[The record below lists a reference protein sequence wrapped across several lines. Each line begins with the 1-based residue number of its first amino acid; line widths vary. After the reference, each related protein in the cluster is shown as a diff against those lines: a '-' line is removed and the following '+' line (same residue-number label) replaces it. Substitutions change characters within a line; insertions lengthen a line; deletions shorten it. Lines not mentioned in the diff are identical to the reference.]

1 MIRLLC
7 TVTGAREDELR
18 QVLYSFSALFFLLLS
33 YYVIKPLRNSQ
44 FLSDFDPN
52 YLPVLMLVVPLI
64 SFVVTKVFNFFCD
77 RMDKFQ
83 VIVRTYILLMGIKI
97 AFTWILQ
104 YGGKPGTVLFYF
116 FGSVYFLLALPTLWG
131 CINDFFLPEQGER
144 VFGFVQLGATIGGIA
159 GSKVSGWIAD
169 SAALGPYATIFS
181 AGGMGIALFFLIL
194 AAGLRRPRP
203 SDAAAAARVKEKV
216 KGAFWSDVM
225 GLIKLRYVRS
235 IAIMVSC
242 LACFTTSLDFLSQ
255 TVIDRRMSHKQYEE
269 TFPEVSTR
277 MGEEGY
283 KFFYGLKSMP
293 REKVDQALD
302 DFAMKNDVHD
312 CRERYV
318 DYKKSL
324 EKRMRRIFSDVSF
337 YQGVVGFVLLTM
349 VARHIFARLG
359 LKVAVSLL
367 PAFALIAVV
376 AFAFPIEILT
386 VEILLVL
393 SGSLNYALNNA
404 TKEILYSA
412 TTEETKFKHKPLIE
426 GPFMRLGDQT
436 ASIMKLCT
444 GVLAV
449 TMAWNADAGDRIFLA
464 FTFSLVLIWWQAILY
479 AGRVYDQNR
488 EAERKGA
495 PVDGVG
501 PEIDSSGAI
510 IE

>member
-7 TVTGAREDELR
+7 VVTGAREDELR
-18 QVLYSFSALFFLLLS
+18 QVFYSFSALFFLLLS

-52 YLPVLMLVVPLI
+52 YLPVLMLVVPVI
-64 SFVVTKVFNFFCD
+64 SFVVTKIFNFFCD

-83 VIVRTYILLMGIKI
+83 VIVRTYLVLMATKV

-104 YGGKPGTVLFYF
+104 YGGKPGTVAFYF

-131 CINDFFLPEQGER
+131 CINDFFMPEQGER
-144 VFGFVQLGATIGGIA
+144 VFGFVQLGATVGGIA
-159 GSKVSGWIAD
+159 GSKVSGWVAD
-169 SAALGPYATIFS
+169 SEALAPYATIIS
-181 AGGMGIALFFLIL
+181 AGGMGVALLFLIL
-194 AAGLRRPRP
+194 AAGLRRPRA
-203 SDAAAAARVKEKV
+203 SDATAAAARRDKP
-216 KGAFWSDVM
+216 KGKFWSDVA

-255 TVIDRRMSHKQYEE
+255 TVIDRRMSHKQYEQ
-269 TFPEVSTR
+269 TFPEVSQR

-293 REKVDQALD
+293 RDKVDAALD
-302 DFAMKNDVHD
+302 EFAIKNDVHD
-312 CRERYV
+312 CKERYA
-318 DYKKSL
+318 DYKKAL
-324 EKRMRRIFSDVSF
+324 EKRIRVVFSDVSF
-337 YQGVVGFVLLTM
+337 YQGVVGFILLTM
-349 VARHIFARLG
+349 VARHVFARLG
-359 LKVAVSLL
+359 MKVAVSIL

-393 SGSLNYALNNA
+393 SGSFNYALNNA

-412 TTEETKFKHKPLIE
+412 TSEETKFKHKPLIE

-444 GVLAV
+444 VSAAAAL
-449 TMAWNADAGDRIFLA
+449 AWNADSGDRVFLC
-464 FTFSLVLIWWQAILY
+464 FTFSLVLIWWWAILY
-479 AGRVYDQNR
+479 AGRVYDANR
-488 EAERKGA
+488 AAERAGLPA
-495 PVDGVG
+495 GEIG
-501 PEIDSSGAI
+501 PDIDDSGAI